1 MAKPSQPFVQLNSLP
16 SIKQQPLPSP
26 LSLPPPEPL
35 LQPLAVL
42 KTEPE
47 HQQQQPSPPPQQQHG
62 KPHFLKSMDD
72 LASLSSAIHAFQCR
86 FDDLTKHLDFIN
98 QAIDSKLY
106 EPQQQ
111 KRPEIETQSP
121 PKAET
126 DGETEKKGPD
136 TASPPKSSRSE
147 IQSLCGT
154 MCSKGL
160 RKYIATHLSNV
171 PKLREEVPEALKL
184 APEPARLV
192 LDCIGRFFLQG
203 IKAYDKESPM
213 IPARLASVLAL
224 EFFLLMMGGFHA
236 EGKVKIGG
244 NLKAEAENGAIAW
257 RKRLINEGGLAKAS
271 EVDAR
276 GLLLFVAGFGI
287 PKVFRI
293 EDLGNLLR
301 LCNLRAISDAL
312 KASPVLPDKM
322 PDIIEDMAKNGMHV
336 EAVDVASIL
345 GLEDKCSLKK
355 ILTIFLQESAK
366 SFKRAKQEAQNS
378 PFALRMANERQLDA
392 LKSVVRYSE
401 DCSSDVAKFLGS
413 WQIEEKI
420 VKLEEENAELH
431 KRIEERKMIPK
442 RKLDEMGSSSRVKSQ
457 EMKRS
462 RFATIGSPLP
472 NSSHVNGL
480 HEQRATSLTEGMRL
494 YESAISVRVAPSYP
508 AASAIPHGLT
518 VGSLPR
524 NGVAQMVGINGV
536 GSSSMMTSIGAISR
550 SSYSRAHGEI
560 EVNKAEQTISSALPY
575 GGRRQH
581 SGGQSATSMRF
592 ASLYGSSASIEG
604 FVGLPD
610 TTDRTSA
617 DLYRFADSL
626 GENESYN
633 SNSHRTST
641 LPNVAPRSLLFGE
654 VELSYWLG
662 SWITIFC
669 KKACKGQRLTFLFLK
684 HHLLYG
690 FLHGNTIEVEGDTGN
705 LQFSFKF
712 NILHDK
718 YSPHNQTHSHFPSL
732 NSMENNMSCRNS
744 SSSSYQTPKRGQQI
758 ENQTLENEN
767 HGVEIENNVESETSK
782 RGSIM
787 TRLRSGAISQVKYSF
802 PRICGEK
809 PSRTMKEKRKKKER
823 ADIVLDKLLQRRT
836 CPVKPCNS
844 YVFFVMAGWDSVQSS
859 SFGDASKR
867 LSQIWC
873 RLPRKQK
880 KIYEDIALN
889 DSARYK
895 RQCMLLNC
903 NDQDVLKA

>member
-1 MAKPSQPFVQLNSLP
+1 
-16 SIKQQPLPSP
+16 
-26 LSLPPPEPL
+26 
-35 LQPLAVL
+35 
-42 KTEPE
+42 
-47 HQQQQPSPPPQQQHG
+47 
-62 KPHFLKSMDD
+62 
-72 LASLSSAIHAFQCR
+72 
-86 FDDLTKHLDFIN
+86 
-98 QAIDSKLY
+98 
-106 EPQQQ
+106 
-111 KRPEIETQSP
+111 
-121 PKAET
+121 
-126 DGETEKKGPD
+126 
-136 TASPPKSSRSE
+136 
-147 IQSLCGT
+147 

-171 PKLREEVPEALKL
+171 AKLREEVPEALKL

-203 IKAYDKESPM
+203 IKAYDKDSPM

-236 EGKVKIGG
+236 EGKVKIAG

-322 PDIIEDMAKNGMHV
+322 PGICTLLLIKFARLPYLNLLDVIEFHDIEGAAGLYIIEVMAKNGMHV
-336 EAVDVASIL
+336 EAVDVASIF

-480 HEQRATSLTEGMRL
+480 HEQLATSLTEGMRL
-494 YESAISVRVAPSYP
+494 YESAISGRVATSYP
-508 AASAIPHGLT
+508 AASAVPHGLT

-536 GSSSMMTSIGAISR
+536 GSSSMMTSIGAIAR

-617 DLYRFADSL
+617 DLYRFADSI
-626 GENESYN
+626 GENEPYS
-633 SNSHRTST
+633 SNPHRSST
-641 LPNVAPRSLLFGE
+641 LPNVAPVHQGVCCLERSNCRTGWGHGSPSSAKRHFQAI
-654 VELSYWLG
+654 LSEEIPETSL
-662 SWITIFC
+662 SMSSVPL
-669 KKACKGQRLTFLFLK
+669 QLS
-684 HHLLYG
+684 G
-690 FLHGNTIEVEGDTGN
+690 FLNGSTIEVEGDTGN

-712 NILHDK
+712 NILHNK
-718 YSPHNQTHSHFPSL
+718 YSPHIQTHSHFPSL
-732 NSMENNMSCRNS
+732 NSMGNNMSCRNS

-767 HGVEIENNVESETSK
+767 HGVELENNVESETSK
-782 RGSIM
+782 KGSIM

-802 PRICGEK
+802 PRISGEK

-844 YVFFVMAGWDSVQSS
+844 YVFFVMASWDSVQSS

-867 LSQIWC
+867 LSQKWC
-873 RLPRKQK
+873 KLPRKHK
-880 KIYEDIALN
+880 KIYEDIALK

>member
-1 MAKPSQPFVQLNSLP
+1 MAKPSQPFLQLNSLP
-16 SIKQQPLPSP
+16 SIKQESLPSP

-47 HQQQQPSPPPQQQHG
+47 HQQQPPSSPPQQQHG

-111 KRPEIETQSP
+111 KGPEIETQSP
-121 PKAET
+121 PKATET
-126 DGETEKKGPD
+126 DGETEKKGSD
-136 TASPPKSSRSE
+136 TASPPRSSRSE

-236 EGKVKIGG
+236 EGKVKIAG

-322 PDIIEDMAKNGMHV
+322 PDIIEVMAKNGMHV
-336 EAVDVASIL
+336 EAVDVASIF

-392 LKSVVRYSE
+392 LKSVVRYLE

-420 VKLEEENAELH
+420 IKLEEENAELH

-442 RKLDEMGSSSRVKSQ
+442 RKLDEMGSLSRVKSQ

-494 YESAISVRVAPSYP
+494 YESAILGRVASSYP
-508 AASAIPHGLT
+508 AASAVPHGLT

-524 NGVAQMVGINGV
+524 NEVAQMVGVNGV

-560 EVNKAEQTISSALPY
+560 EVNKAEQTISSALQY

-592 ASLYGSSASIEG
+592 ASFYGSSASIEG

-617 DLYRFADSL
+617 DLYRFADSI
-626 GENESYN
+626 GENESYT

-641 LPNVAPRSLLFGE
+641 LPNVAPVR
-654 VELSYWLG
+654 
-662 SWITIFC
+662 
-669 KKACKGQRLTFLFLK
+669 
-684 HHLLYG
+684 
-690 FLHGNTIEVEGDTGN
+690 
-705 LQFSFKF
+705 
-712 NILHDK
+712 
-718 YSPHNQTHSHFPSL
+718 
-732 NSMENNMSCRNS
+732 
-744 SSSSYQTPKRGQQI
+744 
-758 ENQTLENEN
+758 
-767 HGVEIENNVESETSK
+767 
-782 RGSIM
+782 
-787 TRLRSGAISQVKYSF
+787 
-802 PRICGEK
+802 
-809 PSRTMKEKRKKKER
+809 
-823 ADIVLDKLLQRRT
+823 
-836 CPVKPCNS
+836 
-844 YVFFVMAGWDSVQSS
+844 QSS
-859 SFGDASKR
+859 FM
-867 LSQIWC
+867 
-873 RLPRKQK
+873 
-880 KIYEDIALN
+880 Y
-889 DSARYK
+889 
-895 RQCMLLNC
+895 
-903 NDQDVLKA
+903 

>member
-1 MAKPSQPFVQLNSLP
+1 MAKPSQPFLQLNSLP

-35 LQPLAVL
+35 LQTLAVL

-47 HQQQQPSPPPQQQHG
+47 HQQQPPSPPPQQQHG

-111 KRPEIETQSP
+111 KHPEIETQSH
-121 PKAET
+121 PKATET
-126 DGETEKKGPD
+126 DGETEKKGLD

-147 IQSLCGT
+147 IQGLCGT

-203 IKAYDKESPM
+203 IKAYDKDSPM

-224 EFFLLMMGGFHA
+224 EFFLLMMGRFHD
-236 EGKVKIGG
+236 EGKVKIAG

-287 PKVFRI
+287 PKVFRV

-322 PDIIEDMAKNGMHV
+322 PDIIEVMAKNGMHV
-336 EAVDVASIL
+336 EAVDVASIF

-378 PFALRMANERQLDA
+378 PIALRMANERQLDA
-392 LKSVVRYSE
+392 LKSVVRYLE

-494 YESAISVRVAPSYP
+494 YESAICGRVATSYP
-508 AASAIPHGLT
+508 AASAVPHGLT

-524 NGVAQMVGINGV
+524 NGVTQMVGINGV

-617 DLYRFADSL
+617 DLYRFADSI
-626 GENESYN
+626 GENDSYT

-641 LPNVAPRSLLFGE
+641 LPNVAPVR
-654 VELSYWLG
+654 
-662 SWITIFC
+662 
-669 KKACKGQRLTFLFLK
+669 Q
-684 HHLLYG
+684 
-690 FLHGNTIEVEGDTGN
+690 
-705 LQFSFKF
+705 
-712 NILHDK
+712 
-718 YSPHNQTHSHFPSL
+718 
-732 NSMENNMSCRNS
+732 
-744 SSSSYQTPKRGQQI
+744 SSY
-758 ENQTLENEN
+758 
-767 HGVEIENNVESETSK
+767 
-782 RGSIM
+782 M
-787 TRLRSGAISQVKYSF
+787 Y
-802 PRICGEK
+802 
-809 PSRTMKEKRKKKER
+809 
-823 ADIVLDKLLQRRT
+823 
-836 CPVKPCNS
+836 
-844 YVFFVMAGWDSVQSS
+844 
-859 SFGDASKR
+859 
-867 LSQIWC
+867 
-873 RLPRKQK
+873 
-880 KIYEDIALN
+880 
-889 DSARYK
+889 
-895 RQCMLLNC
+895 
-903 NDQDVLKA
+903 

>member
-1 MAKPSQPFVQLNSLP
+1 
-16 SIKQQPLPSP
+16 
-26 LSLPPPEPL
+26 
-35 LQPLAVL
+35 
-42 KTEPE
+42 
-47 HQQQQPSPPPQQQHG
+47 
-62 KPHFLKSMDD
+62 
-72 LASLSSAIHAFQCR
+72 
-86 FDDLTKHLDFIN
+86 
-98 QAIDSKLY
+98 
-106 EPQQQ
+106 
-111 KRPEIETQSP
+111 
-121 PKAET
+121 
-126 DGETEKKGPD
+126 
-136 TASPPKSSRSE
+136 
-147 IQSLCGT
+147 

-171 PKLREEVPEALKL
+171 AKLREEVPEALKL

-203 IKAYDKESPM
+203 IKAYDKDSPM

-224 EFFLLMMGGFHA
+224 EFFLLMMGGFHD
-236 EGKVKIGG
+236 EGKVKIAG

-287 PKVFRI
+287 PKVFRV

-322 PDIIEDMAKNGMHV
+322 PDIIEVMAKNGMHV
-336 EAVDVASIL
+336 EAVDVASIF

-494 YESAISVRVAPSYP
+494 YESAISGRVATSYP
-508 AASAIPHGLT
+508 AASAVPHGLT

-575 GGRRQH
+575 GGRQQH

-617 DLYRFADSL
+617 DLYRFADSI
-626 GENESYN
+626 GENDSYT

-641 LPNVAPRSLLFGE
+641 LPNVAPVR
-654 VELSYWLG
+654 
-662 SWITIFC
+662 
-669 KKACKGQRLTFLFLK
+669 Q
-684 HHLLYG
+684 
-690 FLHGNTIEVEGDTGN
+690 
-705 LQFSFKF
+705 
-712 NILHDK
+712 
-718 YSPHNQTHSHFPSL
+718 
-732 NSMENNMSCRNS
+732 
-744 SSSSYQTPKRGQQI
+744 SSY
-758 ENQTLENEN
+758 
-767 HGVEIENNVESETSK
+767 
-782 RGSIM
+782 M
-787 TRLRSGAISQVKYSF
+787 Y
-802 PRICGEK
+802 
-809 PSRTMKEKRKKKER
+809 
-823 ADIVLDKLLQRRT
+823 
-836 CPVKPCNS
+836 
-844 YVFFVMAGWDSVQSS
+844 
-859 SFGDASKR
+859 
-867 LSQIWC
+867 
-873 RLPRKQK
+873 
-880 KIYEDIALN
+880 
-889 DSARYK
+889 
-895 RQCMLLNC
+895 
-903 NDQDVLKA
+903 

>member
-1 MAKPSQPFVQLNSLP
+1 MAKPSQPFLQLNSLP

-35 LQPLAVL
+35 LQTLAVL

-47 HQQQQPSPPPQQQHG
+47 HQQQPPSSPPQQQHR

-111 KRPEIETQSP
+111 KRPEIETQSH
-121 PKAET
+121 PKATET
-126 DGETEKKGPD
+126 DGETEKKGLD

-147 IQSLCGT
+147 IQGLCGT

-203 IKAYDKESPM
+203 IKAYDKDSPM

-224 EFFLLMMGGFHA
+224 EFFLLMMGGFHD
-236 EGKVKIGG
+236 EGKVKIAG

-287 PKVFRI
+287 PKVFRV

-322 PDIIEDMAKNGMHV
+322 PDIIEVMAKNGMHV
-336 EAVDVASIL
+336 EAVDVASIF

-378 PFALRMANERQLDA
+378 PIALRMANERQLDA
-392 LKSVVRYSE
+392 LKSVVRYLE

-420 VKLEEENAELH
+420 FKLEEENDELH

-480 HEQRATSLTEGMRL
+480 HEQRATSLTEGMR
-494 YESAISVRVAPSYP
+494 
-508 AASAIPHGLT
+508 
-518 VGSLPR
+518 
-524 NGVAQMVGINGV
+524 NGVTQMVGINGV

-617 DLYRFADSL
+617 DLYRFADSI
-626 GENESYN
+626 GENDSYT

-641 LPNVAPRSLLFGE
+641 LPNVAPVR
-654 VELSYWLG
+654 
-662 SWITIFC
+662 
-669 KKACKGQRLTFLFLK
+669 Q
-684 HHLLYG
+684 
-690 FLHGNTIEVEGDTGN
+690 
-705 LQFSFKF
+705 
-712 NILHDK
+712 
-718 YSPHNQTHSHFPSL
+718 
-732 NSMENNMSCRNS
+732 
-744 SSSSYQTPKRGQQI
+744 SSY
-758 ENQTLENEN
+758 
-767 HGVEIENNVESETSK
+767 
-782 RGSIM
+782 M
-787 TRLRSGAISQVKYSF
+787 Y
-802 PRICGEK
+802 
-809 PSRTMKEKRKKKER
+809 
-823 ADIVLDKLLQRRT
+823 
-836 CPVKPCNS
+836 
-844 YVFFVMAGWDSVQSS
+844 
-859 SFGDASKR
+859 
-867 LSQIWC
+867 
-873 RLPRKQK
+873 
-880 KIYEDIALN
+880 
-889 DSARYK
+889 
-895 RQCMLLNC
+895 
-903 NDQDVLKA
+903 